1 MATAYS
7 CCVAITEAKVLGL
20 GCTASGVVIVHK
32 LGQQRLK
39 ARVAVRVAESKT
51 NDIQTQRRE
60 CDGVGVCVAAAL
72 ARRYSTVTHTLTLMM
87 QLMPL
92 LLSY

>member
-1 MATAYS
+1 MKGQRLVCHTSHCNPFDFGGMATAYS

-39 ARVAVRVAESKT
+39 ARVAVSVAESKPT
-51 NDIQTQRRE
+51 TYKHN
-60 CDGVGVCVAAAL
+60 GVSVMVSGGLCFHCT
-72 ARRYSTVTHTLTLMM
+72 S
-87 QLMPL
+87 
-92 LLSY
+92 